1 MSTELTERKQIFLE
15 ALQSSLG
22 IIAAACKACGISR
35 RTFYNW
41 HRDDEAFRTAVDE
54 ITEMQLDY
62 VEDRLLKLIKI
73 GDTTATIFYL
83 KTKGKKRGYSE
94 VYQVHDETERKQPPV
109 FPLDE
114 CAEDIRARLRAVGKY
129 DAQFEPMIT
138 SAALLYG
145 HIRMLHQGLMDEG
158 YTLKIHTRDGNVRE
172 EPSPKAEM
180 MRKYAVD
187 FVNILTKLGL
197 SPDSKQ
203 PKSIDDD
210 VDSITKYLDADD

>member
-1 MSTELTERKQIFLE
+1 MELAEKKRLFTETLK
-15 ALQSSLG
+15 SSLG
-22 IIAAACKACGISR
+22 IIATACQAVSISR
-35 RTFYNW
+35 STYYRWCKEDAEFK
-41 HRDDEAFRTAVDE
+41 AAVDE
-54 ITEMQLDY
+54 VIEMQTDF
-62 VEDRLLKLIKI
+62 VEGSLLSKIKD

-94 VYQVHDETERKQPPV
+94 IYQVHDETETKEPPA

-114 CAEDIRARLRAVGKY
+114 CAEDIRNRLRAVGKY

-145 HIRMLHQGLMDEG
+145 HIRMLHQGLMNEG

-203 PKSIDDD
+203 PKNIDDD
-210 VDSITKYLDADD
+210 VDSITKFLDADDGG